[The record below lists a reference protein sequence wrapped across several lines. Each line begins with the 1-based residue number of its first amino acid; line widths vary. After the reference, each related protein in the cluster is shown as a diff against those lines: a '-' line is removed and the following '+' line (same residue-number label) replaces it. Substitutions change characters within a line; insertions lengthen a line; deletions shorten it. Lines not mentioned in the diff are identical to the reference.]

1 MGYQEPVTYEVDEGV
16 ATLTI
21 DRPERR
27 NAIDGPTADALQG
40 HFESFVADGDARVLV
55 LTGAGEE
62 SFCAGADL
70 KAFESLAHRGGSPAG
85 FEGFT
90 RLASPKPTIAAIS
103 GWCVGG
109 GLELALWADMRIA
122 TTTSRFGVLTRRHG
136 LPFIDGGTQRLPR
149 AIGLPRALDLLM
161 TGREVDAQ
169 EAERIGLVNELVPP
183 GRHLARALEIARLI
197 AAHPQDALL
206 ADRQAAID
214 GFGLPLAD
222 GLATEARAHHL
233 DLREDGS

>member
-1 MGYQEPVTYEVDEGV
+1 MPVHYDLADGV

-21 DRPERR
+21 GRPERR
-27 NAIDGPTADALQG
+27 NAIDGPTADALQH
-40 HFESFVADGDARVLV
+40 HFESFAVDDDARVLV

-62 SFCAGADL
+62 AFCAGADL
-70 KAFESLAHRGGSPAG
+70 KAFESLAHRGGAPQG

-90 RLASPKPTIAAIS
+90 RLASPKPTLAAIS
-103 GWCVGG
+103 GWCVAG

-161 TGREVDAQ
+161 TGREVDAA
-169 EAERIGLVNELVPP
+169 EAGRIGLVNEVVEP
-183 GRHLARALEIARLI
+183 GQHLDRAREIATAI
-197 AAHPQDALL
+197 AGHPQDALL
-206 ADRQAAID
+206 ADRKAAID
-214 GFGLPLAD
+214 GFGLSLED
-222 GLATEARAHHL
+222 GLAVEALAHNL
-233 DLREDGS
+233 ELREGGS